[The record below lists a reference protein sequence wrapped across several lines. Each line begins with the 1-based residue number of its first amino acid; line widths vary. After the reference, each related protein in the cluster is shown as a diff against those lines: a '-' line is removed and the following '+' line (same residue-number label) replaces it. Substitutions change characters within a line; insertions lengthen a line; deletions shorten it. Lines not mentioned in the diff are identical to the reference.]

1 MERRRVLATLAV
13 VALLVVAGCQSPGA
27 PQSPDGGAPTAT
39 ATSDPATTRA
49 TADSTTTESTTAT
62 ANSSDGLV
70 RVDDDFGFDVP
81 PIYHRVGRMLE
92 VPRADR
98 PEVQVRTEDPP
109 DDGGSVVARP
119 QGFVGLVGIV
129 PQNPVG
135 GDESVGTAA
144 VARGTLV
151 TVYSDGDL
159 NATLTESTLAHEFA
173 HVYQFTAHDPRSVVK
188 SLGPNRNNARLTEVV
203 VEGSAEY
210 VQEEYEIRHQDRDVD
225 QSEFAAAWKRAP
237 AFQRWTVASY
247 VYGSR
252 YVELRIDDP
261 ANVTDVYQN
270 PPRSTEQ
277 VIHGFTP
284 DEEPVADL
292 TVTADTTGP
301 FAWSNAATKGE
312 LFARIAL
319 STELDWER
327 AAAAAEGWGADRLLT
342 FSDGDRAGYAWA
354 LRWDDASE
362 ADEFRDAFADYD
374 DRNDERFRLE
384 AVGDETVVVFAG
396 ADAFVENATATGNS
410 SSVTVST

>member
-13 VALLVVAGCQSPGA
+13 VALLVAAGCQSPGG
-27 PQSPDGGAPTAT
+27 PQTTDDGAPTTT
-39 ATSDPATTRA
+39 ATTDPATTQA
-49 TADSTTTESTTAT
+49 TDDSTTTESTTGADD
-62 ANSSDGLV
+62 SSDGLV
-70 RVDDDFGFDVP
+70 RVDDNFGFDVP

-92 VPRADR
+92 VPREDR
-98 PEVQVRTEDPP
+98 PEVQVRTEEPP
-109 DDGGSVVARP
+109 DDGGAVISQP
-119 QGFVGLVGIV
+119 QGFVGIVGIT
-129 PQNPVG
+129 PQSPVG

-151 TVYSDGDL
+151 TVYSDGEL

-173 HVYQFTAHDPRSVVK
+173 HVYQFTVHDPRSAVK

-210 VQEEYEIRHQDRDVD
+210 VQEVYEIRHQDRDVD
-225 QSEFAAAWKRAP
+225 QTEFSDAWKSAP

-247 VYGSR
+247 EYGSR
-252 YVELRIDDP
+252 YLALRIDDP
-261 ANVTDVYQN
+261 ANVTEVYQN

-277 VIHGFTP
+277 VIHGYAP

-292 TVTADTTGP
+292 TVTADTSGP

-342 FSDGDRAGYAWA
+342 FLDGDREGYAWT

-374 DRNDERFRLE
+374 DRNGEQFRLE
-384 AVGDETVVVFAG
+384 AVSDETVVVFAG

-410 SSVTVST
+410 SSVTVTA